1 MYENLGYHER
11 PFILIFK
18 RGSDE
23 IMSPNM
29 IGRKQLTSKMQKIND
44 MTLQF
49 STRFFLN
56 KSYRSSKKK
65 QHSDV
70 CFLCK

>member
-11 PFILIFK
+11 PFILTFK
-18 RGSDE
+18 MASDE

-29 IGRKQLTSKMQKIND
+29 IGRKQLTSKMQRIND

-65 QHSDV
+65 HSDV